1 MHSSHQHVAGD
12 EFPVQ
17 ASASSNITN
26 NSFTADGRHC
36 VTTTDLQNGKYW
48 VEHKVTVSNMY
59 QTSNAIGS
67 RAGLD

>member
-1 MHSSHQHVAGD
+1 MHLEKHSLTALGVMCTAAIS
-12 EFPVQ
+12 
-17 ASASSNITN
+17 ITK

-36 VTTTDLQNGKYW
+36 VTTTDLKNGKYW

-59 QTSNAIGS
+59 QTSNVIGS